1 MPIALA
7 AVVAVFV
14 ALQPRAER
22 RSIEG
27 SAVAP
32 AAPSDDVGQLAAVAA
47 QSVLGVPYVSGGAG
61 SAGFD
66 TSGLV
71 VWAFGQAGRPGL
83 PHYVGSLWGA
93 GPRVPRTDLRVGD
106 LVFFLG
112 LSHVGISLGGDRFV
126 HASPP
131 LGVTVDSLSG
141 YWAKHYDGAVR
152 VLLDPRNAGP
162 SSTSWSGRSS
172 GSRRCR
178 ATPSARPARPPYRV
192 FVANDSS
199 QPHVARR
206 VHFSLGGRA
215 AEPVRPARPAHRDPA
230 SLRRPAPRFGT
241 PLVLRVWLDDGDDQ
255 LVIRLRYRRP

>member
-1 MPIALA
+1 M
-7 AVVAVFV
+7 
-14 ALQPRAER
+14 
-22 RSIEG
+22 
-27 SAVAP
+27 AP
-32 AAPSDDVGQLAAVAA
+32 AAPSDDVGQLAAAAA

-93 GPRVPRTDLRVGD
+93 GPRVPLKDLRVGD

-152 VLLDPRNAGP
+152 VLVDPERWAIEHVMVGTQQQLSTVQGNTVRTAGP
-162 SSTSWSGRSS
+162 
-172 GSRRCR
+172 
-178 ATPSARPARPPYRV
+178 ATYRV

-206 VHFSLGGRA
+206 VHFSLGGHAQSRFVLLG
-215 AEPVRPARPAHRDPA
+215 PHTVTP
-230 SLRRPAPRFGT
+230 LRFVDRSPRFGM
-241 PLVLRVWLDDGDDQ
+241 PLVLARVVSTTATSQ
-255 LVIRLRYRRP
+255 QVIRLRYRRP